1 MAPNEILTLCISGA
15 VMFIGL
21 LGFVLGR
28 KDRNNDEKKENKSEG
43 EHSGQISSDLGYL
56 KKGVEDINTKIE
68 KSNEKHYELVEK
80 VGRLD
85 ESVKSAHHRID
96 TLEENIKGENK

>member
-1 MAPNEILTLCISGA
+1 MTPLTIQVICAVVTTAVAVVTILATS
-15 VMFIGL
+15 
-21 LGFVLGR
+21 R
-28 KDRNNDEKKENKSEG
+28 KTNKNEG
-43 EHSGQISSDLGYL
+43 EHSGQITSDLGYL

>member
-1 MAPNEILTLCISGA
+1 MTPLTIQDICSVVTTAVAVVTILATS
-15 VMFIGL
+15 
-21 LGFVLGR
+21 R
-28 KDRNNDEKKENKSEG
+28 KTNKNEG

>member
-1 MAPNEILTLCISGA
+1 MTPIWIQIICAVVTCAVAVLTIVITS
-15 VMFIGL
+15 
-21 LGFVLGR
+21 
-28 KDRNNDEKKENKSEG
+28 KKSNRSDG

-80 VGRLD
+80 VGRID

>member
-1 MAPNEILTLCISGA
+1 MSPLEVQIACAVVTCIVA
-15 VMFIGL
+15 VITIISTS
-21 LGFVLGR
+21 R
-28 KDRNNDEKKENKSEG
+28 KTNKNEG

>member
-1 MAPNEILTLCISGA
+1 MDPITIISIVCVMIGCAITSATFWISGK
-15 VMFIGL
+15 
-21 LGFVLGR
+21 
-28 KDRNNDEKKENKSEG
+28 KDSKNDG

-96 TLEENIKGENK
+96 TLEENIKGIEK

>member
-1 MAPNEILTLCISGA
+1 MTPLTIQVICAVVTTAVAVVTILATS
-15 VMFIGL
+15 
-21 LGFVLGR
+21 R
-28 KDRNNDEKKENKSEG
+28 KTNKNEG

>member
-1 MAPNEILTLCISGA
+1 MSPLEVQIACAVVTCIVA
-15 VMFIGL
+15 VITI
-21 LGFVLGR
+21 VSTSR
-28 KDRNNDEKKENKSEG
+28 KTNKNEG
-43 EHSGQISSDLGYL
+43 EHSGQ
-56 KKGVEDINTKIE
+56 GVEDINTKIE

>member
-1 MAPNEILTLCISGA
+1 MTPLTIQVICAVVTTAVAVVTILATS
-15 VMFIGL
+15 
-21 LGFVLGR
+21 R
-28 KDRNNDEKKENKSEG
+28 KTNKNEG

-96 TLEENIKGENK
+96 ALEGK